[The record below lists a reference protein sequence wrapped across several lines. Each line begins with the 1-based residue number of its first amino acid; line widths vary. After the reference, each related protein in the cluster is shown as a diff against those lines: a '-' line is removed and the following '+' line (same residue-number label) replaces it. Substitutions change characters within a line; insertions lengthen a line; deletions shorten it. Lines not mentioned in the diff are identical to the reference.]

1 MGRGAGG
8 RDERRKEGVKKSEEG
23 WARFS
28 ITALLVFQT
37 LFSVFHVLFLKQTS
51 IPKLLS
57 RARKYPKQ
65 IQCLIDIDLQK
76 LPFPYPLN
84 TWSYGSFRSLR
95 HSTQNYVQLLGYER
109 SPRLVWNRS
118 VDLEPNMW
126 SCLTGYQPKQMC
138 PRCLYHSVRSNP
150 SLH

>member
-1 MGRGAGG
+1 MRGRDGAGG
-8 RDERRKEGVKKSEEG
+8 GRKGRKEGVKKSEEG

-51 IPKLLS
+51 IPKFLS

-65 IQCLIDIDLQK
+65 IQCSIDIDLQK

-95 HSTQNYVQLLGYER
+95 HSIQNYVQLQGYER
-109 SPRLVWNRS
+109 SPRLVWNR
-118 VDLEPNMW
+118 
-126 SCLTGYQPKQMC
+126 
-138 PRCLYHSVRSNP
+138 
-150 SLH
+150 